1 VIRYSLSP
9 ALDCPRKTSVITM
22 MLSFFT
28 ALLLLITLQ
37 ISAPGIPPEPEGKDP
52 NTLFRQDD
60 PNASAGIPALPRVDS
75 GPGKD
80 YPAIEILN
88 PLDESVFPSDMASP
102 CFRWKEHRTDVAGW
116 LIRVRFRNGE
126 PALTIPSDRAEWT
139 PDRATWETMKRNS
152 LNRTAVIDI
161 LGYTSGSVPEV
172 VSAGKV
178 RMRTSGDP
186 VGAPI
191 LFRRVPP
198 SFSYASAHPEIM
210 EWCLADVASY
220 GEPPVI
226 MSHQPSC
233 ASCHTFSRDGSAL
246 GMDVDYLG
254 DKGSYFITRVVEDIR
269 LEERDRISWNR
280 YARSDGLESSGLF
293 SRLSPDGS
301 YVMSTVNDISFL
313 AKISDP
319 YCSQLFFP
327 IQGNLAVYTLAENR
341 MRAFPTGADRREIVD
356 TDPSWSPEGKRI
368 LFARALMK
376 RDLYAEL
383 GGDTV
388 FSATDTDIEALNGK
402 YPVQFDVYKVD
413 FNRGEGGRAVPLE
426 GASGNGRSNYFARY
440 SPDGRWIVFTQSRAG
455 LVLQPDSRLY
465 IVPGSGGRARLMT
478 CNRSRL
484 NSWHSWSPNGRW
496 LAFVSKENTPY
507 TELYLTHLDAK
518 GVDSVPVL
526 VSRFNKPGYA
536 INVPEFAPIRSNGI
550 RNISTPAGQTE
561 K

>member
-1 VIRYSLSP
+1 MEL
-9 ALDCPRKTSVITM
+9 PRKTSVKII

-37 ISAPGIPPEPEGKDP
+37 ISA
-52 NTLFRQDD
+52 
-60 PNASAGIPALPRVDS
+60 AGIPAEPEVKNPNTQFRQDGPNASINIPVVPSVDYS
-75 GPGKD
+75 PERN

-88 PLDESVFPSDMASP
+88 PLDKSVFPSDMASP
-102 CFRWKEHRTDVAGW
+102 SFRWKDHRTDVAGW
-116 LIRVRFRNGE
+116 LIRVRFRNGGK
-126 PALTIPSDRAEWT
+126 TISITSDRTEWT

-178 RMRTSGDP
+178 RISTSGDP
-186 VGAPI
+186 VEAPI

-220 GEPPVI
+220 EAPPVI
-226 MSHQPSC
+226 MAHQPSC
-233 ASCHTFSRDGSAL
+233 ASCHTFSRDGSEL

-254 DKGSYFITRVVEDIR
+254 DKGSYFITRVHEDIR
-269 LEERDRISWNR
+269 MEERDRISWNR

-293 SRLSPDGS
+293 SRLSPDGR
-301 YVMSTVNDISFL
+301 YVISTVNDISFL

-327 IQGNLAVYTLAENR
+327 IQGNLAVYTLAGNR
-341 MRAFPTGADRREIVD
+341 MHAFPTGTARREVVE
-356 TDPSWSPEGKRI
+356 TDPSWSPDGKRI
-368 LFARALMK
+368 LFARTLMK

-383 GGDTV
+383 GGNTV
-388 FSATDTDIEALNGK
+388 FSATDTDIEALNSK
-402 YPVQFDVYKVD
+402 YPVQFDVYEAD
-413 FNRGEGGRAVPLE
+413 FNRGKGGNAVPLE
-426 GASGNGRSNYFARY
+426 GASRNGKSNYFARY
-440 SPDGRWIVFTQSRAG
+440 SPDGRWIVFTQSRTG

-465 IVPGSGGRARLMT
+465 IVPRSGGRARLMT

-496 LAFVSKENTPY
+496 LAFVSKENMPY
-507 TELYLTHLDAK
+507 TELYLTHLDEK

-536 INVPEFAPIRSNGI
+536 VNVPEFAPIGSNGI
-550 RNISTPAGQTE
+550 RNISMPAGQTE